1 MAEGLEVGLHQPG
14 LIPLDVELA
23 CAPGEVL
30 GVVGPSGAGKTTLLR
45 AVAGLHRARAGRI
58 ACGGQVWFDS
68 AAGIDLP
75 AHRRRV
81 GLVFQEHA
89 LFPHLSALGNVA
101 AALGHVPRRERLP
114 RAAALLGRVHLDG
127 LEDRKPHALSGG
139 QRQRVAIARALARD
153 PMVLLLDE
161 PFSAVDRRTRT
172 RLHAEIAEL
181 RRGLA
186 IPMLLV
192 SHDLDEVARL
202 SDRVAVLDE
211 GQVRLVGR
219 PTEALQD
226 PLARELV
233 WGSPAEAPEGGE
245 S

>member
-1 MAEGLEVGLHQPG
+1 MAEGLQVALRQAGP
-14 LIPLDVELA
+14 IPLDLQLA

-45 AVAGLHRARAGRI
+45 AVAGLYRARAGRI
-58 ACGGQVWFDS
+58 ACGGEVWFDS
-68 AAGIDLP
+68 AAGVDLP

-89 LFPHLSALGNVA
+89 LFPHLTALGNVA
-101 AALGHVPRRERLP
+101 AAMGHVPRGDRRG
-114 RAAALLGRVHLDG
+114 RASELLARVHLDG
-127 LEDRKPHALSGG
+127 LQDRKPDALSGG

-172 RLHAEIAEL
+172 RLHAEIAGL
-181 RRGLA
+181 RQGLS

-192 SHDLDEVARL
+192 SHDLDEVVRL

-219 PTEALQD
+219 PTEALRD
-226 PLARELV
+226 PIARDLV
-233 WGSPAEAPEGGE
+233 WGSSPEAPEGGD

>member
-1 MAEGLEVGLHQPG
+1 MAEGLEVTLGQAGP
-14 LIPLDVELA
+14 IPLDLTLA
-23 CAPGEVL
+23 CAPGETL

-45 AVAGLHRARAGRI
+45 AVAGLYRARTGRI

-101 AALGHVPRRERLP
+101 AALGHVPRGER
-114 RAAALLGRVHLDG
+114 RARAMELLRRMHLDG
-127 LEDRKPHALSGG
+127 LENRKPHALSGG

-172 RLHAEIAEL
+172 RLHAEIAGL
-181 RRGLA
+181 RRGLS

-226 PLARELV
+226 PIARELV
-233 WGSPAEAPEGGE
+233 WGATPEAPEGGD

>member
-1 MAEGLEVGLHQPG
+1 MAEPGLSVRLSQPG
-14 LIPLDVELA
+14 PIPLDVAFA

-45 AVAGLHRARAGRI
+45 AIAGLYAVKAGRI
-58 ACGGQVWFDS
+58 AVGGEVWFDS
-68 AAGIDLP
+68 DSRIDVP
-75 AHRRRV
+75 PHRRAV

-101 AALGHVPRRERLP
+101 TALSNRPPAQRRT
-114 RAAALLGRVHLDG
+114 RAAELLRRVHLQG
-127 LEDRKPHALSGG
+127 LEDRKPAALSGG

-153 PMVLLLDE
+153 PKVLLLDE

-181 RRGLA
+181 RQGLS

-192 SHDLDEVARL
+192 THDIDEVARL
-202 SDRVAVLDE
+202 ADRIALLDQGDLRLSGPAKTVLS
-211 GQVRLVGR
+211 
-219 PTEALQD
+219 D

-233 WGSPAEAPEGGE
+233 WGEAPQA
-245 S
+245 SIRAD